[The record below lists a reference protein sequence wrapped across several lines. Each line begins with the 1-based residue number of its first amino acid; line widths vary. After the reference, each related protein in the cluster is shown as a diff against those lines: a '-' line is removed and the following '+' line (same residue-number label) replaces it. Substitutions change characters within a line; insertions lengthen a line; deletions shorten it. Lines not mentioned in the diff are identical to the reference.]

1 MFVVKGQAEIKN
13 INVRAQVHGDE
24 MVRAIDVKLVMVDI
38 DAKKMDS
45 AVPGLVATFWKGQ
58 QPMLQEVYPLKI
70 RHKIENVICKLKV
83 GRKRVKLQEA
93 VVKKI
98 SVTPR
103 FGGRCE
109 ITLTVSCVIGD
120 RILDPLHKWLKGMV
134 GIEIVEHQMELPAMD
149 QKQPA
154 KKVTDIGNGRKRPRQ
169 QAQEQP
175 TA

>member
-13 INVRAQVHGDE
+13 VNMRAQVHGDE
-24 MVRAIDVKLVMVDI
+24 LMRAIDVKLVMVDI

-45 AVPGLVATFWKGQ
+45 AVPGLVATFWRGQ
-58 QPMLQEVYPLKI
+58 QPLLQEVYPLKV

-109 ITLTVSCVIGD
+109 ITLTVSCIIGD
-120 RILDPLHKWLKGMV
+120 GVLDPLHKWLKGMV
-134 GIEIVEHQMELPAMD
+134 GIEIVEHQMELPAME

-154 KKVTDIGNGRKRPRQ
+154 KQTKGNGRKP
-169 QAQEQP
+169 AKPTQEQP
-175 TA
+175 AA